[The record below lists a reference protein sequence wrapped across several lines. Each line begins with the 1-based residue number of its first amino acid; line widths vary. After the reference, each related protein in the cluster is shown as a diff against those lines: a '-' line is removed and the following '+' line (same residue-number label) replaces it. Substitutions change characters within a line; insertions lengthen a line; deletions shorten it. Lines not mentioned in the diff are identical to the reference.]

1 MPITIGKKIESDYS
15 NPLGLLS
22 DCHRRIEKFID
33 ALIKVTSQ
41 ARGAGLNEDQRHA
54 LEVALR
60 YFREAAPKHT
70 RDEEE
75 SLFPRMLA
83 SADERARSAISL
95 LDELHGDHELADAG
109 HAEVEAL
116 GSRWLSE
123 GGLSID
129 STDRLTEL
137 LDQLHSTYQ
146 KHIAVEDHEV
156 FPLAG
161 QILSSAELA
170 AVGREMATR
179 RSIDLDALDSKLSV
193 SPGGGQAMKTS
204 SRRDDSLI
212 PLSREHQYALMLCLR
227 IHRGLIEHD
236 ADSKW
241 LQMKAG
247 QAVRFFEGELVT
259 HFQAEEEFLFPA
271 MRELSGATEIVHE
284 LIAEH
289 ERMRRH
295 IAQLR
300 QIDVQSLASTLK
312 EFADTLEAHI
322 RKEERELFPIY
333 QQQALPETIVRVERA
348 ILSLIGPA
356 SQPRNPELLR

>member
-22 DCHRRIEKFID
+22 DCHRRIEKFLD
-33 ALIKVTSQ
+33 VLTKVTSQ
-41 ARGAGLNEDQRHA
+41 TRGAELNEDQRHA

-95 LDELHGDHELADAG
+95 LDELHADHELADAG

-123 GGLSID
+123 GVLSIE
-129 STDRLTEL
+129 STDRLSEL

-146 KHIAVEDHEV
+146 NHIAVEDHEV

-161 QILSSAELA
+161 QILSAAELA

-179 RSIDLDALDSKLSV
+179 RSINLKTLESNLGVFAEHR
-193 SPGGGQAMKTS
+193 AMETS

-236 ADSKW
+236 SDTNW

-247 QAVRFFEGELVT
+247 VAVRFFEGELT
-259 HFQAEEEFLFPA
+259 AHFQAEEEVLFPA
-271 MRELSGATEIVHE
+271 MRELSGAQRIIDE
-284 LIAEH
+284 LLVEH
-289 ERMRRH
+289 EQMRRL
-295 IAQLR
+295 IDQLR
-300 QIDVQSLASTLK
+300 QIELSSLAPTLK
-312 EFADTLEAHI
+312 EFADALEAHI

-333 QQQALPETIVRVERA
+333 EQQASPETIVRVERA
-348 ILSLIGPA
+348 IFSLIGSA